1 MKFISKHASLGAI
14 VRVFSLLL
22 ATMCILMPAGTR
34 AQGSS
39 APERKGTVIVTDRSG
54 VRVHTYIA
62 PADGWLV
69 NTQIV
74 EGPTKLIIF
83 DAQLLNPYA
92 EEVAAYATS
101 LRKPVDRI
109 IISHGHPDHWAGL
122 EVLTRHFPDAP
133 VYSLAGAAAFINEKG
148 EYLLTNI
155 VRKNY
160 GDLAASRVVAPTK
173 VLTPGKTTI
182 DGVEFNFRE
191 FLDAESDYQL
201 VALMPKQRVLLAFD
215 IVFSPNDFAFT
226 VAPFFDHWVT
236 VLQSLKGIKG
246 YDRIIIGHDAPTDAK
261 AIDATIKYVQTA
273 GRIYAASADAKTYV
287 QGIKAAFP
295 DRQQPGWV
303 EFSSSLLYSV
313 PKK

>member
-54 VRVHTYIA
+54 VRVRTYIA

-74 EGPTKLIIF
+74 EGATKLIIS

-101 LRKPVDRI
+101 LGKP
-109 IISHGHPDHWAGL
+109 
-122 EVLTRHFPDAP
+122 
-133 VYSLAGAAAFINEKG
+133 
-148 EYLLTNI
+148 
-155 VRKNY
+155 
-160 GDLAASRVVAPTK
+160 VAPTK

-182 DGVEFNFRE
+182 DGVEFNFHE
-191 FLDAESDYQL
+191 FWMLS
-201 VALMPKQRVLLAFD
+201 RTTNW
-215 IVFSPNDFAFT
+215 S
-226 VAPFFDHWVT
+226 HSC
-236 VLQSLKGIKG
+236 QSNGCCSHSTL
-246 YDRIIIGHDAPTDAK
+246 
-261 AIDATIKYVQTA
+261 
-273 GRIYAASADAKTYV
+273 
-287 QGIKAAFP
+287 
-295 DRQQPGWV
+295 
-303 EFSSSLLYSV
+303 SSLRMISRSQLRLSSTTG
-313 PKK
+313 